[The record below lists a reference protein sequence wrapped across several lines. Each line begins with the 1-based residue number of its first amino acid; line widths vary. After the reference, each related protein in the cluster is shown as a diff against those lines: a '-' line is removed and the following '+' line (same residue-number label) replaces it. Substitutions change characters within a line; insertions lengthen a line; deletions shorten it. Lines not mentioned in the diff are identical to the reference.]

1 MVDIWG
7 FGARANDLISW
18 FFFPGVP
25 AAEQVRRQKIRSA
38 FLELM
43 RSVKES
49 DILLFAASVDTIG
62 NNLEVALPSRDP
74 TNPFA
79 PRSFPPHAFDVVGGA
94 EYKLAELAK
103 RVEAEKAK
111 AVEQIEK
118 GDYELVEPEK
128 NSEGIFAR

>member
-79 PRSFPPHAFDVVGGA
+79 PRSFPPHAFDVVGGTSSPLPVSTSGGTDQEIPAHGTADRYALDA
-94 EYKLAELAK
+94 EN
-103 RVEAEKAK
+103 
-111 AVEQIEK
+111 
-118 GDYELVEPEK
+118 G
-128 NSEGIFAR
+128 